1 MTREISEREL
11 RNSSGEVMRALD
23 IGETFVLTH
32 NGVPVGEL
40 TPLRRRSFVPKATVL
55 AAFANAPAVDPGQF
69 RADVDT
75 FADQNPAPGG

>member
-1 MTREISEREL
+1 MTPEISEREL

-40 TPLRRRSFVPKATVL
+40 TPLRRRPQHSNSGLKL
-55 AAFANAPAVDPGQF
+55 QG
-69 RADVDT
+69 
-75 FADQNPAPGG
+75 